1 MVFLP
6 EAFDY
11 IAENKEETQK
21 LSEPLDGPLM
31 KRFQSLAKQLGV
43 WISLGGFHERS
54 QEKMH
59 VAHVVLD
66 SEGQLASVYR
76 KAHLF
81 AFGAL
86 DESKYIVPGLEK
98 IKHVITKIKLNF
110 RCQS

>member
-11 IAENKEETQK
+11 IAENKEETLR

-31 KRFQSLAKQLGV
+31 KKYQSLANDLGV
-43 WISLGGFHERS
+43 WLSLGGFHERTIGD
-54 QEKMH
+54 KMH
-59 VAHVVLD
+59 VAHVILD
-66 SEGQLASVYR
+66 NKGQMASVYR

-86 DESKYIVPGLEK
+86 DESKYIVPGK
-98 IKHVITKIKLNF
+98 IPILKK
-110 RCQS
+110 